1 MSDKLTHTP
10 GPWKLNAGVIEAL
23 VDPENSQ
30 SYIAPICD
38 VDMDWSTEI
47 YKANAHL
54 IAAAPELLEALKSL
68 LEASRELDQSATHD
82 GLNNC
87 KAITQA
93 RAAIRKAEE
102 GAI

>member
-10 GPWKLNAGVIEAL
+10 GPWKWCGTQQKPKKFCYLSGQDFKGVGVAL
-23 VDPENSQ
+23 SGFTEN
-30 SYIAPICD
+30 
-38 VDMDWSTEI
+38 
-47 YKANAHL
+47 KANAHL
-54 IAAAPELLEALKSL
+54 IAAAPELLEALKTL

-82 GLNNC
+82 GLDNC